1 MFPPVC
7 VRRSA
12 CVRRSFTVAAVL
24 RDRRSL
30 ERTRQLCTNA
40 TALRKY
46 LGRACMQ
53 RASVRTPARTPPP
66 HAGVRTSD
74 AVLRERSSVCMSAAT
89 THERRSY
96 ARSALVSR
104 FAQRILTVCAEMISS
119 ASMAA
124 APHARNGLRTSRPC
138 RQGDPDA
145 ARFFACFKLQAMT
158 LRHLRSFGRQVLW
171 CSDNQRPHARGL
183 RCLHYLNTSS
193 MG

>member
-1 MFPPVC
+1 M
-7 VRRSA
+7 RRSI
-12 CVRRSFTVAAVL
+12 CVRRSFVVAVVL

-30 ERTRQLCTNA
+30 ERTRQLCTNV

-53 RASVRTPARTPPP
+53 RASVRTPARTLPP

-124 APHARNGLRTSRPC
+124 APRARNGLRTSRPC

-145 ARFFACFKLQAMT
+145 ARFFACFKLQTMT
-158 LRHLRSFGRQVLW
+158 LRHFRSFGRQVLW
-171 CSDNQRPHARGL
+171 CSDNQRPHACGL